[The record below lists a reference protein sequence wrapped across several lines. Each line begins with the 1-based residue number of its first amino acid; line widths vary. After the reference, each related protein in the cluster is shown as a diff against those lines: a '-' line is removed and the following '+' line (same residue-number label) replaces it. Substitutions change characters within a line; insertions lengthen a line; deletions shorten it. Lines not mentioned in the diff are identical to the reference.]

1 MPPPPPP
8 PPPRSTG
15 EGLSAEASAEVPQVP
30 RVPRVPQVGR
40 QSSAQMERLQGE
52 LLFMQEENRRLHA
65 LLADREGEGM
75 QASSSSKKK
84 NLSLF
89 QQMLSRRDERDER
102 LDAEGHAEV
111 GGAARADT

>member
-1 MPPPPPP
+1 
-8 PPPRSTG
+8 
-15 EGLSAEASAEVPQVP
+15 
-30 RVPRVPQVGR
+30 
-40 QSSAQMERLQGE
+40 
-52 LLFMQEENRRLHA
+52 
-65 LLADREGEGM
+65 M

-111 GGAARADT
+111 GGAARADTPGTMGGDPAGPSASHEGEEGEREAPHLPRLERRCSTSEEYGALERLQPHVSQVTRGCNPM